1 MENGGCSFFFFFFF
15 PENLNP
21 NFRQG
26 GFRVGIMQ
34 FGLGTQNSKKSFK
47 KIKKDLDLLAFIL
60 LLLFSTLD
68 NKKVRV
74 MVTDEAYFFF
84 LSMENFHIFYAV
96 CILFSALLVLIDK
109 H

>member
-1 MENGGCSFFFFFFF
+1 METVGAVFFS

-34 FGLGTQNSKKSFK
+34 FGLGTQNSKKVSKK

-74 MVTDEAYFFF
+74 MVTDEAYFF
-84 LSMENFHIFYAV
+84 S
-96 CILFSALLVLIDK
+96 
-109 H
+109 